1 MDTESKIRL
10 FTLANSITENLL
22 DKIEKKFDIDLKR
35 NEKEIK
41 EEKEYY
47 AQFEANYRK
56 EAKVM
61 SKYYELFYCL
71 ERSTRNL
78 VTQLM
83 FEKFGANWWD
93 TNVDQ
98 PIKDNVELNI
108 KRERDSSFTERS
120 DEKIEYTTFGE
131 LGQIATSNWD
141 AFDGLFKSKSAFQKI
156 MTNLN
161 HLRGPIAHCCPL
173 AEDEIARLEITVK
186 DWFRA
191 MDYK

>member
-1 MDTESKIRL
+1 MDIESKIRL
-10 FTLANSITENLL
+10 FTLANSLTENAL
-22 DKIEKKFDIDLKR
+22 DKIEKKFDINLQR
-35 NEKEIK
+35 NEKEII

-47 AQFEANYRK
+47 AQFEAVYRK
-56 EAKVM
+56 EAKAM
-61 SKYYELFYCL
+61 SKHYELFYCL
-71 ERSTRNL
+71 ERSMRSL

-93 TNVDQ
+93 EKVEQ
-98 PIKDNVELNI
+98 AIKDNAELSI
-108 KRERDSSFTERS
+108 KRERDSGFTERS

-131 LGQIATSNWD
+131 LGQITTSNWD

-156 MTNLN
+156 ITNLN
-161 HLRGPIAHCCPL
+161 HLRGPIAHCSPL
-173 AEDEIARLEITVK
+173 AEDEVARLEITVK